1 MSALCSLSS
10 FILHGF
16 QVLSLFGQQEASA
29 SFCQVEFVF
38 HGYQFECPTS
48 FTTGP
53 FAVLCGATAT
63 LEGGAAHHSR
73 LDASAASG
81 QQGGGFVI

>member
-1 MSALCSLSS
+1 M
-10 FILHGF
+10 FF
-16 QVLSLFGQQEASA
+16 ELFHSVWPPSDFPIWQQEASA
-29 SFCQVEFVF
+29 SFCQVEFIF

-53 FAVLCGATAT
+53 FAVLGGAAAA